1 MKRKYL
7 KSILFLA
14 LIVGLTSCDKTEDTI
29 AKISVVDITGEGIA
43 DVSVRLF
50 GDGSG
55 TTVNVGDIRVDEMSM
70 TNAAGDAVFD
80 FTEFYEAGQAG
91 LFVLSIEVE
100 KDSLTAESIIKVE
113 PEITNEETV
122 ILQ

>member
-1 MKRKYL
+1 MKRMYL

-14 LIVGLTSCDKTEDTI
+14 LTIGLTSCEKTENTI

-55 TTVNVGDIRVDEMSM
+55 TTVNVGIFE
-70 TNAAGDAVFD
+70 
-80 FTEFYEAGQAG
+80 
-91 LFVLSIEVE
+91 
-100 KDSLTAESIIKVE
+100 
-113 PEITNEETV
+113 
-122 ILQ
+122 